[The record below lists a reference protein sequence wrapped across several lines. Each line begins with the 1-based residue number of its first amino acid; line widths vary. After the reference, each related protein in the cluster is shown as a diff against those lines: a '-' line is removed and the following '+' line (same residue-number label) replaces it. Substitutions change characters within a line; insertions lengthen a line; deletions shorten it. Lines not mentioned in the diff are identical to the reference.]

1 MEGNDDWSTMSVEEL
16 RGTELEWSTV
26 LPATRG
32 AKQKRNV
39 CLFCQFS
46 YLGGPFKVRQHLDRQ
61 IKKREVCACRYSSN
75 GALR

>member
-1 MEGNDDWSTMSVEEL
+1 MEGNDDWSTMAVELL

-46 YLGGPFKVRQHLDRQ
+46 YLGGPFKVRQHLDREM
-61 IKKREVCACRYSSN
+61 KKREVCAGGCLSN